1 MDIVPY
7 VLLLLMLGV
16 DLCIN
21 TRRSNNFMFFVL
33 FVFSAI
39 RYDVGFDYPG
49 YIETIVSGSDWAINR
64 FELGQK
70 WLVLLSRQLFPQFF
84 FIANS
89 FIAIYFTRKAI
100 LRMSCDVS
108 LAALTFLSFPLLYLH
123 SFSIVRFWSAL
134 AIIVY
139 ASTLLQDKRYCFF
152 SFLILVALCFHKGA
166 IVGLLFI
173 PLYLVR
179 IPVWLNIAILCTSFV
194 SGEFVLSQILS
205 NNLPDNMFIE
215 RLVNYAES
223 GQGSDGMRKIP
234 YIFLFFDLILLIRLR
249 RYALTDSTN
258 YRNFTIYNIGVAL
271 MFLFGFQ
278 TTLSVRLSSPFI
290 CYLYALIPFVV
301 KFKSTNVQFKDR
313 IIYMLVY
320 WVFCSSLF
328 LYNVNIINSSLGRSQ
343 YLPYKIFFMQ

>member
-16 DLCIN
+16 NLCIN

-108 LAALTFLSFPLLYLH
+108 LAALTFFEFP
-123 SFSIVRFWSAL
+123 IV
-134 AIIVY
+134 I
-139 ASTLLQDKRYCFF
+139 
-152 SFLILVALCFHKGA
+152 
-166 IVGLLFI
+166 
-173 PLYLVR
+173 
-179 IPVWLNIAILCTSFV
+179 
-194 SGEFVLSQILS
+194 
-205 NNLPDNMFIE
+205 
-215 RLVNYAES
+215 
-223 GQGSDGMRKIP
+223 
-234 YIFLFFDLILLIRLR
+234 
-249 RYALTDSTN
+249 
-258 YRNFTIYNIGVAL
+258 
-271 MFLFGFQ
+271 
-278 TTLSVRLSSPFI
+278 SS
-290 CYLYALIPFVV
+290 
-301 KFKSTNVQFKDR
+301 
-313 IIYMLVY
+313 
-320 WVFCSSLF
+320 
-328 LYNVNIINSSLGRSQ
+328 
-343 YLPYKIFFMQ
+343 